1 MTPHVQDPLLDPFQL
16 RHLTLRNRVV
26 STSHEP
32 AYADAGMPA
41 DRYRAYHLEK
51 ARGGVGLTMIGGSAV
66 VSADSPPS
74 FGNLLLYRDEIVPW
88 LRRLTDDVHE
98 AGAAVMCQIT
108 HLGRRTSNFTGDWL
122 PLVSASPLREPAH
135 RSFPKQAE
143 DWDLDRIVT
152 DYADAAV
159 RCKAGGLDGIEIESY
174 GHFLDS
180 FLSPMT
186 NVRNDEYGG
195 TLEQRMAF
203 PRRVI
208 QAVRAAVGPDYIIGI
223 RMAMEEDH
231 PEGLTRQ
238 DALTAARHYI
248 ADGIDFLSVIK
259 GSIATDAALARVIP
273 SMGTASAPFLGF
285 AAGIKKALD
294 VPVMHAARIADVA
307 TARYAVREGLLDL
320 VGMTRALIADPHL
333 VSKVAAGEEDR
344 IRPCVGASYCLDSIY
359 QAGDTKCIHNPAT
372 GREQSLPHS
381 LTPTTGRRNAVVI
394 GGGPAG
400 LEAARVLGARGHRVV
415 LFEAADLTGGQVR
428 LASQNPRR
436 RDLIGITDWRVAEA
450 EHHGVDLRTNR
461 FATSAEVL
469 NEQPDLVIIATG
481 GLPDRSFLREGADLV
496 SDTWDVLDGSVRPV
510 GSVLVYDDH
519 GGHPAMDAAE
529 VLARN
534 GAHVEIVTPEHQLAP
549 DVGSTNSPAYLT
561 AFLEHEVSITVAR
574 RLLGVRRGANDGLI
588 ATLGSDYAD
597 GVLERV
603 VDQVVVEH
611 GTQPNEDL
619 YLELLA
625 GSTNL
630 GALDL
635 RALLAMRPQNLNR
648 NREGTYQLFRIGDA
662 VTSRNIHAAV
672 LDALRLCAPV

>member
-74 FGNLLLYRDEIVPW
+74 FGNLLLYRDEVVPW

-273 SMGTASAPFLGF
+273 SMGTHPHRSWASPPGS
-285 AAGIKKALD
+285 
-294 VPVMHAARIADVA
+294 R
-307 TARYAVREGLLDL
+307 
-320 VGMTRALIADPHL
+320 
-333 VSKVAAGEEDR
+333 
-344 IRPCVGASYCLDSIY
+344 RPS
-359 QAGDTKCIHNPAT
+359 
-372 GREQSLPHS
+372 
-381 LTPTTGRRNAVVI
+381 
-394 GGGPAG
+394 
-400 LEAARVLGARGHRVV
+400 
-415 LFEAADLTGGQVR
+415 
-428 LASQNPRR
+428 
-436 RDLIGITDWRVAEA
+436 
-450 EHHGVDLRTNR
+450 
-461 FATSAEVL
+461 
-469 NEQPDLVIIATG
+469 
-481 GLPDRSFLREGADLV
+481 
-496 SDTWDVLDGSVRPV
+496 
-510 GSVLVYDDH
+510 
-519 GGHPAMDAAE
+519 
-529 VLARN
+529 
-534 GAHVEIVTPEHQLAP
+534 
-549 DVGSTNSPAYLT
+549 
-561 AFLEHEVSITVAR
+561 
-574 RLLGVRRGANDGLI
+574 
-588 ATLGSDYAD
+588 
-597 GVLERV
+597 
-603 VDQVVVEH
+603 
-611 GTQPNEDL
+611 
-619 YLELLA
+619 
-625 GSTNL
+625 
-630 GALDL
+630 
-635 RALLAMRPQNLNR
+635 
-648 NREGTYQLFRIGDA
+648 
-662 VTSRNIHAAV
+662 TSR
-672 LDALRLCAPV
+672 